1 MRQLQWLGWGLI
13 CIFLFTSLLSMDGWQ
28 QATFFSLYYTG
39 FYAIVIYTDMLILQ
53 PYLYRT
59 GKKLL
64 YVITVICLITITGS
78 IRSYGSWYIYNHV
91 LNDKAEEVFSFDML
105 VSSSMGMTIV
115 YFIGFPI
122 RMTMAYFRLRKQ
134 TAALLLE
141 KSQTELNLLKSKVQ
155 PHFLFNTL
163 NNIYY
168 EAYLEA
174 PRTALLIERLA
185 EMMRYF
191 MEESPREKVMLETE
205 VRFIENY
212 IGLERIRVRHG
223 IQLDFQ
229 KEYDPQLMI
238 PPMLLITFVENIFKH
253 GIDKC
258 ANENKICISLTTN
271 NEYLLFEAV
280 NHLPDYPCPAKPG
293 LGLKNLTH
301 RLDILYGRKAQLIC
315 GSKDGIYTAS
325 LKIPLV

>member
-1 MRQLQWLGWGLI
+1 
-13 CIFLFTSLLSMDGWQ
+13 MDGWQ
-28 QATFFSLYYTG
+28 QAAFFSLYYTG
-39 FYAIVIYTDMLILQ
+39 FYAIVIYTDLLVLQ
-53 PYLYRT
+53 PRLYRQ

-64 YVITVICLITITGS
+64 YVLCVICLIIITGC
-78 IRSYGSWYIYNHV
+78 IRSYGSWYIYNRIIY
-91 LNDKAEEVFSFDML
+91 NKPEEIYNSDMII
-105 VSSSMGMTIV
+105 SSSMGMTIV
-115 YFIGFPI
+115 YFLGFPI
-122 RMTMAYFRLRKQ
+122 RMTMAYFKLRKQ

-141 KSQTELNLLKSKVQ
+141 KSQAELNLLKSKVQ

-223 IQLDFQ
+223 IQLDFHQ
-229 KEYDPQLMI
+229 QYDGQLMI

-258 ANENKICISLTTN
+258 ADENKISISLTTDS
-271 NEYLLFEAV
+271 EHLLFEAV
-280 NHLPDYPCPAKPG
+280 NHIPDYQSPVKAG

-301 RLDILYGRKAQLIC
+301 RLDILYGHRAQLVC

>member
-13 CIFLFTSLLSMDGWQ
+13 CIFLFTSLLSMDGWRQ
-28 QATFFSLYYTG
+28 SIFFSLYYTG
-39 FYAIVIYTDMLILQ
+39 FYATVIYTDMLVLQ
-53 PYLYRT
+53 PHLYRK

-64 YVITVICLITITGS
+64 YIVAVICLIAITGS
-78 IRSYGSWYIYNHV
+78 IRSYGNWYIYNHII
-91 LNDKAEEVFSFDML
+91 NDKPEEVFSYDMII
-105 VSSSMGMTIV
+105 SSSMGMAIV
-115 YFIGFPI
+115 YFLGYPI
-122 RMTMAYFRLRKQ
+122 RMTMAYFKLRKQ

-141 KSQTELNLLKSKVQ
+141 KSQTELKLLKSKVQ

-174 PRTALLIERLA
+174 PRTALLIEKLA

-223 IQLDFQ
+223 IQLDFHKQ
-229 KEYDPQLMI
+229 YDPQLMI

-258 ANENKICISLTTN
+258 ASENKISISLTTDS
-271 NEYLLFEAV
+271 EHLLFEAI
-280 NHLPDYPCPAKPG
+280 NHLPDCQLPTKAG
-293 LGLKNLTH
+293 LGLKTLIH
-301 RLDILYGRKAQLIC
+301 RLDILYGRKAQLAC
-315 GSKDGIYTAS
+315 GAKDGIYTAS

>member
-1 MRQLQWLGWGLI
+1 
-13 CIFLFTSLLSMDGWQ
+13 
-28 QATFFSLYYTG
+28 
-39 FYAIVIYTDMLILQ
+39 MLVLQ
-53 PYLYRT
+53 PRLYKQGR
-59 GKKLL
+59 KLL
-64 YVITVICLITITGS
+64 YVCCAICLITIAGS
-78 IRSYGSWYIYNHV
+78 LRSYTSWYIYHHILTDN
-91 LNDKAEEVFSFDML
+91 KKEIYSYDMII
-105 VSSSMGMTIV
+105 SSTMGMTIV
-115 YFIGFPI
+115 YFLGFPI
-122 RMTMAYFRLRKQ
+122 RMTMAYFKLRKQ

-191 MEESPREKVMLETE
+191 LEESPREKVILETE

-223 IQLDFQ
+223 IILDFH
-229 KEYDPQLMI
+229 KEYDGQLMI

-258 ANENKICISLTTN
+258 ANENKISISLTTN
-271 NEYLLFEAV
+271 SEHLLFEAV
-280 NHLPDYPCPAKPG
+280 NHIPDYQSPVKAG

-301 RLDILYGRKAQLIC
+301 RLDILYGAKAQLVC
-315 GSKDGIYTAS
+315 GSKDGIYRAS